1 MRTIPRVLALAL
13 TLTLQPASQAFG
25 QIPDSLRIPP
35 DSVSAPVP
43 QEASPDTAAVADAFS
58 GITPRGAFIRS
69 ALIPGWGHAE
79 VGAYGRGA
87 FYFLVEALSG
97 FMIAKTQSRLSLARN
112 RVRLRESTLTARILA
127 SGVEDPT
134 EIEDLLA
141 EDEVLEDLRGLEA
154 ARGDQREDWVAL
166 GVFFLFLGG
175 ADAYVS
181 AQLMYFPGA
190 VEVNATP
197 SGGVEVGFSVP
208 VNF

>member
-1 MRTIPRVLALAL
+1 
-13 TLTLQPASQAFG
+13 
-25 QIPDSLRIPP
+25 
-35 DSVSAPVP
+35 
-43 QEASPDTAAVADAFS
+43 
-58 GITPRGAFIRS
+58 
-69 ALIPGWGHAE
+69 
-79 VGAYGRGA
+79 
-87 FYFLVEALSG
+87 
-97 FMIAKTQSRLSLARN
+97 MIAKTQSRLSLARN

-141 EDEVLEDLRGLEA
+141 EDDVLEDLRGLEA

-181 AQLMYFPGA
+181 AQLMDFPGA

-197 SGGVEVGFSVP
+197 SGGVEVGLSIP